1 MHTLGFP
8 FTQVTGDRG
17 ILTRRNE
24 DGTKRTGGDTFT
36 AADAAFFIDPVNSQ
50 GVVPLNG
57 IGWTRFLTGRVGT
70 LPAGD
75 RVINEFRLEFCYFNS
90 GKSGVEY
97 LIVGKG
103 TDQLADPATRA
114 LYRETTFLKRDLFSD
129 HADSRAKVSL

>member
-1 MHTLGFP
+1 
-8 FTQVTGDRG
+8 
-17 ILTRRNE
+17 
-24 DGTKRTGGDTFT
+24 
-36 AADAAFFIDPVNSQ
+36 
-50 GVVPLNG
+50 
-57 IGWTRFLTGRVGT
+57 LTGRVGT

-103 TDQLADPATRA
+103 TDQLADPATGA

-129 HADSRAKVSL
+129 HADSRG